1 MWNRFMDHWYPRDPV
16 TVSALTDILNAS
28 AANVVLARMRE
39 MPTVRAGTY
48 PFDAHDLATG
58 WHAHD
63 LHQVEYAF
71 EGTAEVTTPHGRY
84 LLPPQQAIWIPAGLV
99 HQTTLRRVRSV
110 SVFFDP
116 EMLPGTGDRARVLAA
131 APVVREMILHATRWP
146 IGRGA
151 TDPEADRYFEVLAA
165 LVREWLDHEVPLCLP
180 VSDDALVTAAMTYTS
195 DHLAT
200 VTEREMCASLGI
212 SPRTLRRRFAAGV
225 GMTWRHYVASSRVLR
240 AMARLAESD
249 EPVTGVALRVGFES
263 VASFSRAFKEVA
275 GETPSTYRARTR
287 RR

>member
-1 MWNRFMDHWYPRDPV
+1 MWLWFTCPLVPWDPM
-16 TVSALTDILNAS
+16 TVSAPTDTFDAS
-28 AANVVLARMRE
+28 AANVVLAPMRE
-39 MPTVRAGTY
+39 VPTVRAGTY
-48 PFDAHDLATG
+48 PFDASDLATG

-84 LLPPQQAIWIPAGLV
+84 LLPPQQAIWIPAGLA

-116 EMLPGTGDRARVLAA
+116 GMLPGAGDRARVLAA

-146 IGRGA
+146 IGRHEPS
-151 TDPEADRYFEVLAA
+151 PEADRYFEVLAA
-165 LVREWLDHEVPLCLP
+165 LVRDWLDHEVPLSLP
-180 VSDDALVTAAMTYTS
+180 VSSDPLVAAAMDYVS

-200 VTEREMCASLGI
+200 VTERRVCASLGT
-212 SPRTLRRRFAAGV
+212 SPRTLRRRFTAGAGV
-225 GMTWRHYVASSRVLR
+225 TWRRYVASSRVLR
-240 AMARLAESD
+240 AMARLAEAD
-249 EPVTGVALRVGFES
+249 EPVTRVALEVGYES

-275 GETPSTYRARTR
+275 GETPSAYRARAR